1 MCTSV
6 SPVVSYRLTVTTSRL
21 FKVSKDGSQSG
32 KQENA
37 KTCYQFQTFCSPNFH
52 STPCQID
59 SAVMQ
64 ISRSEQQNSYYN
76 IIVSSSVQVE
86 KDDLQIK

>member
-1 MCTSV
+1 
-6 SPVVSYRLTVTTSRL
+6 
-21 FKVSKDGSQSG
+21 
-32 KQENA
+32 
-37 KTCYQFQTFCSPNFH
+37 
-52 STPCQID
+52 
-59 SAVMQ
+59 MQ